1 MEFRRVLFRSQHAE
15 KADAEAKAQRRRIL
29 RFELQRR
36 IVEAQLLQGLA
47 EVLEILGI
55 DREHAG
61 EHAWLHL
68 AATRQHLDAGIAGE
82 AQRVTARRPE
92 NESAERRVWREGDS
106 TDNSR

>member
-1 MEFRRVLFRSQHAE
+1 M
-15 KADAEAKAQRRRIL
+15 L

-36 IVEAQLLQGLA
+36 SVEAQILQGLD

-68 AATRQHLDAGIAGE
+68 AETRQHLDAGIAGE
-82 AQRVTARRPE
+82 GQRVADRRPE
-92 NESAERRVWREGDS
+92 NVLDAGDDERSEERRVGKECVS
-106 TDNSR
+106 TCRSRWAPYQSKKTT